1 MKKLMVLLVFLLS
14 VCSFGVEYSMK
25 DIQII
30 LSNGKYYP
38 VYDGIVLEGTNT
50 FIMESD
56 LGKLN
61 EHWAKSVCDTSSH
74 YSIKKI
80 TATYD
85 GIKLTETAKCYNSKG
100 ELLETK
106 KNEKKKKN

>member
-1 MKKLMVLLVFLLS
+1 MKRLLVLFIFLLTI
-14 VCSFGVEYSMK
+14 CSFSEEYNMK

-30 LSNGKYYP
+30 QSGGKYYP
-38 VYDGIVLEGTNT
+38 AYDGIVAEGTNT
-50 FIMESD
+50 FIMNSSA
-56 LGKLN
+56 GKLE
-61 EHWAKSVCDTSSH
+61 EHWAKTVCDRSSS

-85 GIKLTETAKCYNSKG
+85 KTKLTETAKCYDSKG

-106 KNEKKKKN
+106 KNEKKK